1 MLFLSGQFDFKPVNL
16 VRVQPK
22 LQKQVI
28 LQIQLLYHVTD
39 SPRAR
44 DQSMQGREQQ

>member
-1 MLFLSGQFDFKPVNL
+1 MLFLSDQFDFKPVNL

-28 LQIQLLYHVTD
+28 LRVQLLYQGTD
-39 SPRAR
+39 SPGAR
-44 DQSMQGREQQ
+44 DESVQGREQQ